1 MSKHLKTHVIDA
13 LKSSIAT
20 FVDISATRTDNRRKS
35 PSGRHYRGVRY
46 FYLNAGFD
54 SYIGALDEQK
64 LGRKY
69 KKRIIAR
76 HSRFHKGLFQL
87 YTFHFPKKWSAACV
101 ANRELIKEAQRQAHA
116 LEHAHTPE
124 ALEWR
129 LRFFHHYFNVVKDH
143 AKPAPGLKAY
153 GYFYQ
158 YTYVC
163 IYRELQAQAQETK
176 ARQTRQS
183 PAITDARLKHFAEDV
198 TFEPVYPKINRHP
211 HTLFRTPAD
220 TSPSSPSYAHYYVQ
234 GVRLP
239 LSVDNR

>member
-1 MSKHLKTHVIDA
+1 MSKHLKTQVINA
-13 LKSSIAT
+13 LKSSIAI
-20 FVDISATRTDNRRKS
+20 FVDLPAGTPHAK
-35 PSGRHYRGVRY
+35 GVRY
-46 FYLNAGFD
+46 FYLSAGFD

-129 LRFFHHYFNVVKDH
+129 LRFFHHYFNVVKGH

-163 IYRELQAQAQETK
+163 IYRELQAQAQEAK

-183 PAITDARLKHFAEDV
+183 PAITDAQLKHFAEDV
-198 TFEPVYPKINRHP
+198 TFEPIYPKINRHP
-211 HTLFRTPAD
+211 HTLFPKNNAEKITCGLA
-220 TSPSSPSYAHYYVQ
+220 YV
-234 GVRLP
+234 RKN
-239 LSVDNR
+239 DYRKNIYED